1 MKISEEKIP
10 EGFPS
15 FTLQPN
21 MQGVEKGHNALL
33 PCRSI
38 GDPEPQIYWLRDAIP
53 VDMTNP
59 RYSLYQGGKIVFFSS
74 IFSFFFRLIIY
85 HFLFRFFFLQK
96 KHH

>member
-33 PCRSI
+33 PCRSV

-59 RYSLYQGGKIVFFSS
+59 RYSLYQGGKIVFNCQ
-74 IFSFFFRLIIY
+74 FSFIFV
-85 HFLFRFFFLQK
+85 
-96 KHH
+96 